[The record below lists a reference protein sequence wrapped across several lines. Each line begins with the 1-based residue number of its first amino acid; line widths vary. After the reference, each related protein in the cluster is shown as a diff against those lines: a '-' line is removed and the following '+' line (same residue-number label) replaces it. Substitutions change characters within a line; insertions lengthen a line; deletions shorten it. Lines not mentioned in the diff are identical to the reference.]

1 MVLLWK
7 FRKGECRDMREIKFR
22 AWIKR
27 KKELLYLKGFR
38 YSGTEKIK
46 ITFPDEDHD
55 DCTYTYLKK
64 DVVIEQFTGLHDK
77 NGVEIYEGDILH
89 LYGKD
94 TINKYDW
101 KAVVEFG
108 NPNGLYSWGY
118 QLDPIT
124 EFGFNTD
131 ILAWIDMEECGIY
144 AEVIGNIHE
153 VQKYEN

>member
-1 MVLLWK
+1 ME
-7 FRKGECRDMREIKFR
+7 KGKEMGIIKFR

-27 KKELLYLKGFR
+27 KNEMMYLKGFR
-38 YSGTEKIK
+38 YSGKEKIK
-46 ITFPDEDHD
+46 ITFADEDGD
-55 DCTYTYLKK
+55 DCTYTFLKK
-64 DVVIEQFTGLHDK
+64 DVLLEQFTGLHDK

-94 TINKYDW
+94 TINEYDW
-101 KAVVEFG
+101 NAVVEFG

-118 QLDPIT
+118 QLNPIT
-124 EFGFNTD
+124 EFGYNAD

-153 VQKYEN
+153 IEDKKWE